1 MLTDKHCTLNP
12 ILMIL
17 HVNAYGVSILMTIN
31 VKNWRDRVRAFNLKI
46 LVIMPVIIPFICL
59 TSNVNAQLNQT
70 MKSLNDHELS
80 EVNGQALLSLAYI
93 APNDLSNKMAGK
105 GVGFYKMGLEADLEL
120 NANINKL
127 QLGCGG
133 LNGSGGCD
141 IDIDNFGLSGISE
154 TRDGR
159 AGSSAKFTNPFLEFA
174 IKNPNS
180 ASTREVIGLRLSA
193 EKVLGLLTLG
203 DENTNKPNG
212 INSLSGVLKIKSTTG
227 LATTQSRSMTFNDT
241 EKSIDGK
248 IKLLG
253 SLISPGFSTN
263 DYNLSLQSTNAD
275 LIINGATITGTRMNS
290 ARLTGSAMI
299 GDINFAGNINAKLKV
314 PFLSLIPLGI
324 DAKGNISGLRANLDI
339 NENLGFIHK
348 LSLNNPF
355 SLSLQSNPV
364 HWPGAEYMANRGW
377 WLAIEDQVDIGQL
390 NPSNPIEVTNDILK
404 QVVPNISD
412 HLTKNPPSCPIA
424 SCLGLGLN
432 IGQVDL
438 SSANP
443 LYFPIK
449 DLKLATQN
457 FAPNCYGNLK
467 FC

>member
-1 MLTDKHCTLNP
+1 M
-12 ILMIL
+12 
-17 HVNAYGVSILMTIN
+17 S
-31 VKNWRDRVRAFNLKI
+31 FSLKS
-46 LVIMPVIIPFICL
+46 LVFISFMSPFFCA
-59 TSNVNAQLNQT
+59 TSVVNAQVNQT
-70 MKSLNDHELS
+70 MKRLSDRELS
-80 EVNGQALLSLAYI
+80 DINGQALLSLAYI
-93 APNDLSNKMAGK
+93 APNDSSNKMAGK

-120 NANINKL
+120 NANIKKL

-133 LNGSGGCD
+133 VNGAGGCD
-141 IDIDNFGLSGISE
+141 IDIDNLGLSGISE

-180 ASTREVIGLRLSA
+180 SSTREVIGLRLSA

-203 DENTNKPNG
+203 DENSNMPNG

-227 LATTQSRSMTFNDT
+227 LATTQSRSMTFDDT
-241 EKSIDGK
+241 NMSMEGR

-253 SLISPGFSTN
+253 SFISPGFRTN
-263 DYNLSLQSTNAD
+263 DYNLNLQSANAD
-275 LIINGATITGTRMNS
+275 LIINGTTITGTRMSS
-290 ARLTGSAMI
+290 AKLTGTAVI
-299 GDINFAGNINAKLKV
+299 EDINFAGNINARLKV
-314 PFLSLIPLGI
+314 PFASYFPLGI
-324 DAKGNISGLRANLDI
+324 EASGNISGLRANLDI
-339 NENLGFIHK
+339 NQKLGFIHK

-364 HWPGAEYMANRGW
+364 HWPGTEFLANRGW

-404 QVVPNISD
+404 QVVPNINNY
-412 HLTKNPPSCPIA
+412 LTQNPPSCFIG
-424 SCLGLGLN
+424 SCIGLGLD
-432 IGQVDL
+432 IGQIDL